1 MRTWRRYWYAFAA
14 LFVLAGLA
22 AGGWMWSGYTAGLKT
37 SLSRGR
43 DVHAQGSNGAATGT
57 AAAAGVDWWEGARL
71 RVPSLDI
78 DAPIETVGVL
88 EDGTLA
94 VPKND
99 QWDGVGWYANGPVPG
114 EKGSAVI
121 DGHLDRPGGSPAVF
135 WNLHNLH
142 AGDSVMVVTHEGK
155 TLHFRV
161 ILLQTYEPREA
172 PVATIFGNNAG
183 AYLNLITCAGQW
195 IAAEHQTT
203 QRLVVYTEL
212 V

>member
-1 MRTWRRYWYAFAA
+1 MKTWRRYWYIFAA

-22 AGGWMWSGYTAGLKT
+22 AGGWMWSGYMGGVKA
-37 SLSRGR
+37 SLSRGS
-43 DVHAQGSNGAATGT
+43 DAHAQGSDNGAASGTG
-57 AAAAGVDWWEGARL
+57 VPWWEGARL
-71 RVPSLDI
+71 RVPSLNI
-78 DAPIETVGVL
+78 DAPIETVGVS

-94 VPKND
+94 VPTNN

-121 DGHLDRPGGSPAVF
+121 DGHLDRPGGAPAVF
-135 WNLHNLH
+135 WNLHKLQ

-161 ILLQTYEPREA
+161 MMLQTYVPQEA
-172 PVATIFGNNAG
+172 PVATIFGNNSG

-212 V
+212 VQ